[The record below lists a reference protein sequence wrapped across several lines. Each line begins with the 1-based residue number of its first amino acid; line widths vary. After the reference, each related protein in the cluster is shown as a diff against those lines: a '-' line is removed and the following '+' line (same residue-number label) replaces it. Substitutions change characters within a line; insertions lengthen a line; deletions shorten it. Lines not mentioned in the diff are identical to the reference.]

1 MGLFD
6 KVRKGFSEMTG
17 GVDGELFQIGQPGRA
32 VIVNVQMS
40 GTTVQMGGGLVERVC
55 TFVVE
60 VTLNDVPPYQAQVR
74 QRVPEMWLAQIQPGA
89 TVVTARVH
97 PQDRMRVA
105 LDFNAPPP
113 TVRLAANGD
122 PTGSAAWLLA
132 NGTPARAVIVQNQ
145 PLGMTNP
152 DGVPM
157 HAFVLTISPQD
168 GMPYQI
174 QVGNPV
180 PPEALPL
187 LYPGSK
193 VPVKVAPGNPNA
205 AVIDWV
211 AALGD

>member
-6 KVRKGFSEMTG
+6 KVRKGFSEMAG
-17 GVDGELFQIGQPGRA
+17 GVDTELLQIGQPGRA

-60 VTLNDVPPYQAQVR
+60 VALDDVPRYQAQVR

-89 TVVTARVH
+89 TTVTARVH

-105 LDFNAPPP
+105 LDFNTPPP
-113 TVRLAANGD
+113 TVRLASNGD
-122 PTGSAAWLLA
+122 PNHSAAHILA
-132 NGTPARAVIVQNQ
+132 TGIPARAVIVQHQ
-145 PLGMTNP
+145 PVGMTNAEGLP
-152 DGVPM
+152 V
-157 HAFVLTISPQD
+157 HAFVLTISPQE

-174 QVGNPV
+174 QVGNAV
-180 PPEALPL
+180 PPQALPL
-187 LYPGSK
+187 LYPGSQ

-205 AVIDWV
+205 AVIDWA
-211 AALGD
+211 AALGN

>member
-6 KVRKGFSEMTG
+6 RVRKGFSEMTG
-17 GVDGELFQIGQPGRA
+17 GVDTELLQIGQPGRA

-40 GTTVQMGGGLVERVC
+40 GTTVQMGGALVERVC

-60 VTLNDVPPYQAQVR
+60 VTLDDVAPYQVQVR

-89 TVVTARVH
+89 SVVTARVH

-105 LDFNAPPP
+105 LDFNTPPP
-113 TVRLAANGD
+113 TVRLASSGNPNA
-122 PTGSAAWLLA
+122 SAAHILA
-132 NGTPARAVIVQNQ
+132 TGTPAKAVIVQNQ
-145 PLGMTNP
+145 PLGMTNA
-152 DGVPM
+152 DGVPV
-157 HAFVLTISPQD
+157 HAFVLTISPQE

-193 VPVKVAPGNPNA
+193 VPVRVAPDNPNA
-205 AVIDWV
+205 AVIDW
-211 AALGD
+211 ARALDD